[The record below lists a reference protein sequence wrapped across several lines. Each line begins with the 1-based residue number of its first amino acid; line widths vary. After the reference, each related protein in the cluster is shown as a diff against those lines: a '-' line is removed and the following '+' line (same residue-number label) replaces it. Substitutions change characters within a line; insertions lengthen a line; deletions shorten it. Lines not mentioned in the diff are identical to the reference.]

1 MSDYVLENFK
11 WGSSILG
18 TPAGEVDWS
27 FATSNFAGAL
37 TQFDSFLTGMFQTEV
52 AQAFAR
58 WKSVADVDF
67 HRVSD
72 SATTDIRLGL
82 NHIDGANNI
91 VGQEQ
96 SSFSGGSEIAS
107 VISFDMDEGWHP
119 FNGALVS
126 SGGAS
131 FYDVALHE
139 IGHALGLDHYN
150 VSPAIMNAVL
160 NPSVTDLTQSDI
172 DGVQALYGAPATLGV
187 ATFTA
192 GQLADGRLDFLNYDA
207 SGHLTGSLLTSQSFW
222 NVVGNVDF
230 ASNGH
235 PELVSQS
242 AGQIDLLT
250 FSAAK
255 LTGSLLMSGSYW
267 DVKGAGAFSGAT
279 GAQFVS
285 QGSNGQIDFLG
296 FDNTGKLATSALTS
310 QAFWKVV
317 GVGDVNGDGHSDVV
331 TESQSGQIDILLF
344 DHLKLVGSKLLA
356 GNYDPVHD
364 VVGMN
369 NGSALLLTQNSTG
382 KSTELVFDGNHI
394 TGSHSLDAV
403 GLALVHAAAAADYLI
418 T

>member
-1 MSDYVLENFK
+1 MTDYVLENFK

-18 TPAGEVDWS
+18 TQSGEVDWS
-27 FATSNFAGAL
+27 FATSNFAGTL

-52 AQAFAR
+52 AEAFAR
-58 WKSVADVDF
+58 WESVASVDF
-67 HRVSD
+67 QQVSD

-82 NHIDGANNI
+82 NHIDGPNNI

-96 SSFSGGSEIAS
+96 SSFSVGSEIAS
-107 VISFDMDEGWHP
+107 VISFDMDEGWHLV
-119 FNGALVS
+119 NGVLVS

-150 VSPAIMNAVL
+150 ISPAIMNAVL

-172 DGVQALYGAPATLGV
+172 DGVQALYGAPTPGV
-187 ATFTA
+187 ATFAA
-192 GQLADGRLDFLNYDA
+192 GQLADGRLDFLKYDA
-207 SGHLTGSLLTSQSFW
+207 SGHLTGSVLTSQSFW
-222 NVVGNVDF
+222 NVVGNADF

-250 FSAAK
+250 FSAGK
-255 LTGSLLMSGSYW
+255 MTGSLLMSGSYW
-267 DVKGAGAFSGAT
+267 DVKGAGAFSGTT

-285 QGSNGQIDFLG
+285 QGPNGQIDFLG
-296 FDNTGKLATSALTS
+296 FDNSGKLTTSALTS
-310 QAFWKVV
+310 QALWNVV
-317 GVGDVNGDGHSDVV
+317 GVGDVNGDSHSEVV
-331 TESQSGQIDILLF
+331 TQSQSGQIDILMF
-344 DHLKLVGSKLLA
+344 DHQKLIGSNLLT
-356 GNYDPVHD
+356 GNYDPIHD
-364 VVGMN
+364 VVGMS
-369 NGSALLLTQNSTG
+369 NGSALLLTQGHLGNI
-382 KSTELVFDGNHI
+382 TELVFDGNHI

-403 GLALVHAAAAADYLI
+403 GLALVHAATAADYLI